1 MIRTPYDPDF
11 VSKIKE
17 IKGRRWNPDRRVW
30 MIPRASEHRARKI
43 VSEFFPAKDPNAWKE
58 TAADA
63 ILGLVL
69 FHMPDGSALSSRVI
83 KEKNG
88 STVLSLSRPD
98 AARLEEVNI
107 TLEDERH
114 LRESISDEEAEL
126 AAKNLQERK
135 SQWLSLDP

>member
-1 MIRTPYDPDF
+1 
-11 VSKIKE
+11 
-17 IKGRRWNPDRRVW
+17 
-30 MIPRASEHRARKI
+30 
-43 VSEFFPAKDPNAWKE
+43 
-58 TAADA
+58 
-63 ILGLVL
+63 
-69 FHMPDGSALSSRVI
+69 MPDGSALSSRVI